1 MIKYS
6 SINIRTLS
14 LLGERGAF
22 GKLMSD
28 LALTEPGLIVG
39 TADQATGA
47 ALNGF
52 KEKFP
57 DKFINFGI
65 SEQNALG
72 VCSGLAN
79 EGFTVFLAFQS
90 VFTCSRCLDQVRV
103 NMGYMNLPVKLVGI
117 FSGLTQSDCGPT
129 HYALNDFATFRS
141 IPNIVILSPSDA
153 LQTAKCIESASAVKK
168 PVYIRLTGKVNTPM
182 IYKEDFNYEIGKSI
196 KLKEG
201 KDICIISTGSMVY
214 TSLNVAR
221 KIEESLNLSVTVID
235 MHTIKPLDEDA
246 VKSLTGYKLVVSV
259 EEHSILGGLGSS
271 IAEIFVQNSISTPLK
286 IIGAEDRF
294 YKAGEY
300 EDVLQS
306 YGLDEDS
313 VYQKIENTLKIME

>member
-14 LLGERGAF
+14 LLGERGTF

-28 LALTEPGLIVG
+28 LALTAPSLIVG

-72 VCSGLAN
+72 VCAGLVN
-79 EGFTVFLAFQS
+79 EGFTVFLAFQA
-90 VFTCSRCLDQVRV
+90 VFTCSRCLDHVRV
-103 NMGYMNLPVKLVGI
+103 NMGYMNLPVKLIGI
-117 FSGLTQSDCGPT
+117 FSGLSQCDCGPT
-129 HYALNDFATFRS
+129 HYALNDFATFRT
-141 IPNIVILSPSDA
+141 IPNIIILSPCDA
-153 LQTAKCIESASAVKK
+153 LQTAKCIESAVAINS
-168 PVYIRLTGKVNTPM
+168 PIYIRLTGKVNTPI
-182 IYKEDFNYEIGKSI
+182 IYKDDFNYEIGKSI
-196 KLKEG
+196 KLKSG

-214 TSLNVAR
+214 VSLNVAK
-221 KIEESLNLSVTVID
+221 KIEESTNLSVTVID
-235 MHTIKPLDEDA
+235 MHTIKPLDVSVIE
-246 VKSLTGYKLVVSV
+246 SLTGYKLVVSV
-259 EEHSILGGLGSS
+259 EEHSIYGGLGSS
-271 IAEIFVQNSISTPLK
+271 IAEIFVQNSINMPFN

-294 YKAGEY
+294 HNAGEY
-300 EDVLQS
+300 EDVLHA

-313 VYQKIENTLKIME
+313 VYQKILNLLKKVE